1 MTWWTYVQR
10 VAGSASAREI
20 SRRTGIGQT
29 SVNRWQ
35 TSSPKPE
42 SVATFAEAYDRPVLE
57 AFIGAG
63 FLTDEQ
69 AKVTTVK
76 ADLSDFSAD
85 DLLAEIRRRIP
96 D

>member
-42 SVATFAEAYDRPVLE
+42 SVVTFAETYGRPVLE
-57 AFIGAG
+57 AFVAAE

-76 ADLSDFSAD
+76 ADLSEFSAD
-85 DLLAEIRRRIP
+85 ELLEEIRRRIK